1 MAAPLASVYN
11 DFAGLAKL
19 RAQARDGGGAV
30 REVAQQFEALFVQML
45 LKSMRAA
52 SLGEGIG
59 DSDQTRTYQE
69 MFDQQLA
76 VTLSTRGEGLGIAQ
90 MLMRQLQAQT
100 GTAAGPEPAAAVP
113 GAVAALPTHAELA
126 VRRPLPDAAAAAA
139 APRPADQALP
149 AGPVEFVRH
158 FAPYAKRAADALGV
172 SVRAV
177 LSQAA
182 LETGWGR
189 HVPRGADGR
198 PSFNLFGIKAGGG
211 WQGPRIAVPTLE
223 FEAGV
228 PLRRAEV
235 FRAYAG
241 PEQAFADYARLLGG
255 DPRYARAAGHGDDVG
270 AFARAL
276 QEAGYATDPAY
287 AEKLAAL
294 ADSEP
299 MRAALAAHGDR
310 PASAAAVGGGA
321 VIAFFASEGY
331 RDG

>member
-1 MAAPLASVYN
+1 MDAPLASVYN

-19 RAQARDGGGAV
+19 RAQARADSGGAL

-52 SLGEGIG
+52 SLGEGILDG
-59 DSDQTRTYQE
+59 AQSRTYRE
-69 MFDQQLA
+69 MFDQQISVA
-76 VTLSTRGEGLGIAQ
+76 LSTRGDGLGIAQ
-90 MLMRQLQAQT
+90 MLVRQLQAQ
-100 GTAAGPEPAAAVP
+100 AGAVPNPDPAAPAR
-113 GAVAALPTHAELA
+113 ASFALPPPVAELA
-126 VRRPLPDAAAAAA
+126 VRRADPGTAGGVAS
-139 APRPADQALP
+139 APRRADEALP
-149 AGPVEFVRH
+149 ANPAEFVRRL
-158 FAPYAKRAADALGV
+158 APHAQRAAEALGV

-189 HVPRGADGR
+189 HVPRDADGR
-198 PSFNLFGIKAGGG
+198 PSFNVFGIKATGG

-228 PLRRAEV
+228 PVRRTEV

-255 DPRYARAAGHGDDVG
+255 NPRYAGASGHGDDVG

-276 QEAGYATDPAY
+276 QDAGYATDPAY
-287 AEKLAAL
+287 AEKLAAV

-299 MRAALAAHGDR
+299 MRAALMARGDR
-310 PASAAAVGGGA
+310 PAAMAADAGA
-321 VIAFFASEGY
+321 P
-331 RDG
+331 